1 MQNAVVNGN
10 GRSYVVALPDN
21 DAAASIADRLGG
33 PERVLAS
40 HVSGRPLLVGTLSGN
55 RLISGSADE
64 TCVSVV
70 GQCAVTQE
78 EMNRY
83 AARASAPT
91 DFSRVQLQCS
101 GSFLTFGSY
110 QGNVYAS
117 GQALETR
124 RLWWCSIG
132 ENTVISDRADVLA
145 ELADLAFDETAIAL
159 RLLPAQPHPIDQI
172 GLWSGV
178 QPLPGD
184 QALLVGQD
192 GEARRITWWNMPSED
207 VDLQNGAVAFRDAL
221 EKAVTSR
228 TAGNTEVVCDLSG
241 GLDSTPICYFAAASS
256 GSGIVARTLFHPD
269 PGGRED
275 LAWAKKAL
283 TVMPNVREH
292 LVKSTDEFVDFY
304 EGVDEVNVVLD
315 EPTQAITA
323 GPRIMALLSEDAQKN
338 AAIHL
343 NGLGGDHILR
353 GVAGWEHTLARSH
366 PLLAWRRS
374 RSEHIPAGT
383 SVMSTLRQLSDRRSY
398 RAWLAD
404 GIAKKAKSLRP
415 PGVNDWSSPLALPE
429 WLSADARE
437 TVVKAVRSL
446 LSGLDPLH
454 PTVAG
459 HSDIYFARDAAKL
472 VRGTGQ
478 LGNPFGVA
486 YEAPL
491 LDDRVVEA
499 AFRVRRTE
507 RDNPLEWKPL
517 MKSAMRGILP
527 KEYLMRTSKVGGGAQ
542 SVRGYLRH
550 HDVLVGLVEESGL
563 LDGGL
568 IDRTAFLNSTR
579 PDRWEPPSPEIHNV
593 VNLGKFILNQR
604 RTTPVAA

>member
-83 AARASAPT
+83 AARASGPT

-132 ENTVISDRADVLA
+132 ENTVISDRADILA

-192 GEARRITWWNMPSED
+192 GESRRITWWNMPSED

-304 EGVDEVNVVLD
+304 EGIDEVNVVLD

-338 AAIHL
+338 PFE
-343 NGLGGDHILR
+343 R
-353 GVAGWEHTLARSH
+353 TWRRSH
-366 PLLAWRRS
+366 LAWRCRVGAHTGSVPSASGLAKVSQRTYSCWNQRDEHIAPAQRS
-374 RSEHIPAGT
+374 TQLPSVASRRHSQESKKPAPARSERLVQP
-383 SVMSTLRQLSDRRSY
+383 SS
-398 RAWLAD
+398 LARM
-404 GIAKKAKSLRP
+404 AKC
-415 PGVNDWSSPLALPE
+415 GC
-429 WLSADARE
+429 ARNG
-437 TVVKAVRSL
+437 S
-446 LSGLDPLH
+446 
-454 PTVAG
+454 
-459 HSDIYFARDAAKL
+459 
-472 VRGTGQ
+472 
-478 LGNPFGVA
+478 
-486 YEAPL
+486 
-491 LDDRVVEA
+491 
-499 AFRVRRTE
+499 
-507 RDNPLEWKPL
+507 
-517 MKSAMRGILP
+517 
-527 KEYLMRTSKVGGGAQ
+527 
-542 SVRGYLRH
+542 
-550 HDVLVGLVEESGL
+550 
-563 LDGGL
+563 
-568 IDRTAFLNSTR
+568 
-579 PDRWEPPSPEIHNV
+579 
-593 VNLGKFILNQR
+593 
-604 RTTPVAA
+604 